1 MRSFCLFPISY
12 EISEKADFTYE
23 FDRYFTKITI
33 FGVDIFCSF
42 LHTLVL
48 NLESNIEIVQIKHIW
63 KKNRYEN
70 WVSTTVLITVD
81 RDIKASR
88 SALISVLL
96 VL

>member
-1 MRSFCLFPISY
+1 MQSFCLYPISY
-12 EISEKADFTYE
+12 EISQKADFTYE

-70 WVSTTVLITVD
+70 WVSTTVLITVPGPFQPF
-81 RDIKASR
+81 KA
-88 SALISVLL
+88 AKAKFE
-96 VL
+96 

>member
-1 MRSFCLFPISY
+1 MQSFCLYPISY

-70 WVSTTVLITVD
+70 WVSTTVLITVLCAVIIQE
-81 RDIKASR
+81 R
-88 SALISVLL
+88 LIEK
-96 VL
+96 